1 MTKDKKWRELSETVI
16 PSIFYKIHIV
26 VGIPICYDFSK

>member
-26 VGIPICYDFSK
+26 VGIHYMLRFS